1 MDIEK
6 AIEWLK
12 AISATQNESV
22 HKNSLVERKEALH
35 MAIKAVK
42 KQLPMEVKEI
52 HVDEYFCPACGSE
65 NNCNNR
71 IVEHKYC
78 PECGQRLIR

>member
-1 MDIEK
+1 MDEKK

-35 MAIKAVK
+35 MAIKAIE
-42 KQLPMEVKEI
+42 KQFPMEVKEI

-65 NNCNNR
+65 NSCNDK
-71 IVEHKYC
+71 IIGHKYC
-78 PECGQRLIR
+78 PECGQRLIG